1 MATLEDVASAAGVAV
16 TTVSRAL
23 RNDATLKITPDTRKR
38 IFSAAEQVGY
48 EQKRQKILQAR
59 KNIVIVHKDTHFDNQ
74 MDNAYYFSM
83 RTGQEAACMERGL
96 DYRYVPYSMLRHHVE
111 ACDGAVIMGNFSR
124 EEVEF
129 IAKAVRTQQI
139 VFTGLM
145 NFCPERM
152 DWVTYDVCGA
162 VELMAGCLAE
172 QGVRTV
178 VYFGGEET
186 PGILPRYSKRRV
198 FFSLAEAGGLVCR
211 ESVYGAHG
219 AENGCRMM
227 LQWLDKGEP
236 LPDAFAASNDP
247 IAIGMLKALAQ
258 RGIRVP
264 EDVSVIS
271 INGDSPGE
279 FMNPP
284 LTTVDVQT
292 KRLGAETIYALLDQ
306 METGRTYYKKIEF
319 APRLLMRGSVRSV

>member
-23 RNDATLKITPDTRKR
+23 RNDATLKITPETRKR

-83 RTGQEAACMERGL
+83 RTGQENACMERGIS
-96 DYRYVPYSMLRHHVE
+96 YRYVPQSMLRHQAEV
-111 ACDGAVIMGNFSR
+111 CDGAVIMGNFSR
-124 EEVEF
+124 EEVDS
-129 IAKAVRTQQI
+129 IAEAVKTPHL

-145 NFCPERM
+145 NFYPERM
-152 DWVTYDVCGA
+152 DWITYDVYGA
-162 VELMAGCLAE
+162 VELMVRCLAD
-172 QGVRTV
+172 QGVDTV
-178 VYFGGEET
+178 VYFGGDET
-186 PGILPRYSKRRV
+186 PDILPRYSKRQV
-198 FFSLAEAGGLVCR
+198 FSSLAGESGLVCR

-219 AENGCRMM
+219 TENGCRMM
-227 LQWLDKGEP
+227 LEWLDKGEK

-284 LTTVDVQT
+284 LTTVDVLT
-292 KRLGAETIYALLDQ
+292 KQLGAETIYALLDQ
-306 METGRTYYKKIEF
+306 METGRTYYKKVEF
-319 APRLLMRGSVRSV
+319 APRLLKRGSVR